1 MSLDFRN
8 VNLLWSSALL
18 ATLQRLGLRM
28 AVVCPGSRSAPLAIA
43 AAQFASQFA
52 SQDAAQDSSFEA
64 IPILDERSASFFAL
78 GQARRTGRAVAL
90 ICSSGTAAANFYP
103 AVIEASESGV
113 PMLILSADRPPEL
126 RACHAGQAIDQVKL
140 FGPYA
145 HFTELALPEVQL
157 LPYLRQTIAHNWHQ
171 GHGTKPGP
179 VHINLPF
186 REPLSPVLDPE
197 ILALEAGFDLDRWLG
212 HLSGGM
218 ASCEGGSN
226 PSPTR
231 TNTVCPYGLELWPV
245 ADRQLIIVGLQQ
257 PLDSEGWSR
266 SVAELADYL
275 KAPVLA
281 DSLNPIRHHRG
292 LNPNLVSSY
301 DAILRDPD
309 CAAELRADRVWCIG
323 ELPTSK
329 VLRQWLVATDPEL
342 IFVDPSRDNFDPLH
356 GRSIPLYLTPTE
368 LLCDLKSNPSSPPSS
383 NGSYL
388 DQWPFYNQHYREIIN
403 RVLRNRPELC
413 EAKIPWILGQHL
425 PLDTPVFIASS
436 TPIRD
441 VEWFWQP
448 SDRRYRPYFNRGTN
462 GIDGTLSTAIG
473 LAHNGTPTV
482 LLTGDLALLHDSNGA
497 LIRPQFKG
505 HLTIILVNNNGGGIF
520 ELLPIAQHEP
530 PFETYFGTP
539 QNIDFQKFCA
549 TYDLEYQ
556 QIESWPQLQRSIE
569 VLPKSGIRVLE
580 IRTDRKTEAK
590 WRLELFRGF
599 EAGIGDEG
607 RRGLGE

>member
-43 AAQFASQFA
+43 AARL
-52 SQDAAQDSSFEA
+52 AAEDPSFEA

-78 GQARRTGRAVAL
+78 GQARRTGQAVVL

-140 FGPYA
+140 FGSYA
-145 HFTELALPEVQL
+145 HFTELALPDVQL
-157 LPYLRQTIAHNWHQ
+157 LGYLRQTIAQGWRQ
-171 GHGTKPGP
+171 GHGTKPCP
-179 VHINLPF
+179 VHVNLPF
-186 REPLSPVLDPE
+186 REPLSPVVDPG
-197 ILALEAGFDLDRWLG
+197 ILALEMGFDVDRWLG
-212 HLSGGM
+212 HLRMDWRG
-218 ASCEGGSN
+218 ERESN
-226 PSPTR
+226 PSADR
-231 TNTVCPYGLELWPV
+231 TNAIRPYGLELNPM
-245 ADRQLIIVGLQQ
+245 ADRNLIIVGLQQ
-257 PLDSEGWSR
+257 PLDPEGWSR
-266 SVAELADYL
+266 SVANLADYL

-281 DSLNPIRHHRG
+281 DSLNPIRHHAG

-301 DAILRDPD
+301 DAILRDPV

-329 VLRQWLVATDPEL
+329 VLRQWLIATDPEL
-342 IFVDPSRDNFDPLH
+342 IFVDPIADNFDPLH
-356 GRSIPLYLTPTE
+356 GRSIHLNLTPVE
-368 LLCDLKSNPSSPPSS
+368 LLDDLKSTPDRSPSS
-383 NGSYL
+383 NSSYL
-388 DQWPFYNQHYREIIN
+388 EQWPFYNQHYRELIN
-403 RVLRNRPELC
+403 IALRDRPELC
-413 EAKIPWILGQHL
+413 EAKIPWILSQYL
-425 PLDTPVFIASS
+425 PLNTPIFIANS

-473 LAHNGTPTV
+473 LAHNNQPTV

-497 LIRPQFKG
+497 LIRPQLKG
-505 HLTIILVNNNGGGIF
+505 HLTIVLVNNNGGGIF
-520 ELLPIAQHEP
+520 ELLPIAQYEP

-539 QNIDFQKFCA
+539 QNIDFKKFCA
-549 TYDLEYQ
+549 TYDIDYFR
-556 QIESWPQLQRSIE
+556 IESWRDLQQKIE
-569 VLPKSGIRVLE
+569 ALPVSGIRVLE
-580 IRTDRKTEAK
+580 ILTDRKAEAK

-599 EAGIGDEG
+599 VGD
-607 RRGLGE
+607 